1 MKIWVLIYFF
11 SSALLCNAQIKK
23 KDQGTYKGFIPGY
36 KINTSQE
43 LIAVDSC
50 TIQIKI
56 EKNTCHI
63 KLDNIEYE
71 GTYKLIRKDQRT
83 YVLKVKTDYSDIEE
97 QLILF
102 GKEKKLKRK
111 GIFPQ
116 PNSELKKLKKREVL
130 W

>member
-1 MKIWVLIYFF
+1 MKTWVLICFF
-11 SSALLCNAQIKK
+11 SSALLCNAQVKK
-23 KDQGTYKGFIPGY
+23 RDQGVYRGLIPGY

-43 LIAVDSC
+43 LIAVESC

-63 KLDNIEYE
+63 KLDDLEYE
-71 GTYKLIRKDQRT
+71 GTYKLIKNDKRT
-83 YVLKVKTDYSDIEE
+83 YVLKAKTDYSDVDE
-97 QLILF
+97 QFILF
-102 GKEKKLKRK
+102 GKDKKLKRK

-116 PNSELKKLKKREVL
+116 PNSELKKLKKKEVL

>member
-1 MKIWVLIYFF
+1 MKIWVLICFF
-11 SSALLCNAQIKK
+11 SSALLCNAQVKK
-23 KDQGTYKGFIPGY
+23 RDQGVYRGLIPGY

-43 LIAVDSC
+43 LIAVESC

-63 KLDNIEYE
+63 KLDDLEYE
-71 GTYKLIRKDQRT
+71 GTYKLIKKDKRT
-83 YVLKVKTDYSDIEE
+83 YILKAKTNYSDIDE
-97 QLILF
+97 QFILF

-116 PNSELKKLKKREVL
+116 PNSELGKLKKKEVL

>member
-1 MKIWVLIYFF
+1 MKTWVLICFF
-11 SSALLCNAQIKK
+11 SSALLCNAQVKK
-23 KDQGTYKGFIPGY
+23 RDQGVYRGLIPGY

-43 LIAVDSC
+43 LIAVESC

-63 KLDNIEYE
+63 KLDDLEYE
-71 GTYKLIRKDQRT
+71 GTYKLIKKDKRT
-83 YVLKVKTDYSDIEE
+83 YILKAKTNYSDIDE
-97 QLILF
+97 QFILF

-116 PNSELKKLKKREVL
+116 PNSELGKLKKKEVL